1 MIMIIYYYYFFKKII
16 NVKMSQS
23 ATEKTH
29 KTGNDFI
36 ERTSADSES
45 RQINLLEY
53 QINLTFYDKVS
64 SGCKMSH
71 GV

>member
-1 MIMIIYYYYFFKKII
+1 
-16 NVKMSQS
+16 MSQS